1 MCTTIDELFSK
12 TLYIYFRLHIGLLG
26 GYQNVLNQSRRN
38 LKSAGLSFDWK
49 ILENNCWEK
58 ILHLTSH
65 VWKDER
71 SNRPDWCKKKKYT
84 HIIKINTFSELRIKW
99 VQDFKTTT
107 PGSSRCHWPY
117 LDSSTSLISEGTC
130 LALSPC
136 PQWRP
141 HMRAF
146 HGFPAKFSK
155 CHHFLPLWFHH
166 CKHVEIFHILVLFC
180 SCVKYLV
187 HLFHSIR
194 WRTLCYLCFKNVS
207 SVE

>member
-117 LDSSTSLISEGTC
+117 LDWSTSLISEGT
-130 LALSPC
+130 
-136 PQWRP
+136 
-141 HMRAF
+141 
-146 HGFPAKFSK
+146 
-155 CHHFLPLWFHH
+155 LPRF
-166 CKHVEIFHILVLFC
+166 V
-180 SCVKYLV
+180 S
-187 HLFHSIR
+187 
-194 WRTLCYLCFKNVS
+194 VS
-207 SVE
+207 SMAPPYASFSWFPGKVLKMSSFSTSLVSPL